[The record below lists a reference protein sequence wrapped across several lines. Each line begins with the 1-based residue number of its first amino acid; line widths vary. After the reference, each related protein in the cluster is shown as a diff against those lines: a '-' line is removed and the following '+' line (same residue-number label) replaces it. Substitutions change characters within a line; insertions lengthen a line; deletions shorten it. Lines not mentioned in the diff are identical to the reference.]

1 MAIEK
6 PRGFSFVRRVYPARM
21 LGLALACLIITTV
34 LLPLHTSPL
43 LWVVLI
49 YNCFVWPHLA
59 YFIASSS
66 NNPIRFERLHLLG
79 DAAMGGFWV
88 VAMGF
93 NPLSSS
99 IITMML
105 WMNLIGA
112 GGVKLFGQGVLSTFA
127 GVAFGL
133 WMLGFRWYP
142 AITDTLVY
150 ASIPMLM
157 LYPIF
162 IGSITYNLSMLLHKQ
177 KELLK
182 HLSRT
187 DSLTGILNRGYWEAR
202 AREEIV
208 RARRNHSSL
217 SLIMIDIDH
226 FKRINDT
233 YGHIMGDYVLKRL
246 AEYLQ
251 MNLRETELLGRYG
264 GEEFAI
270 ILPDADHNRAWQMG
284 ERLREFIE
292 QAVFQ
297 DPNDPHHTKLHCT
310 ISLGVAAFSDGDG
323 DFSSWVRAADLALYQ
338 AKGTGRNRCIS
349 YVRDNPQQI
358 LESS

>member
-1 MAIEK
+1 
-6 PRGFSFVRRVYPARM
+6 
-21 LGLALACLIITTV
+21 
-34 LLPLHTSPL
+34 
-43 LWVVLI
+43 LWVVLA

-66 NNPIRFERLHLLG
+66 TNPIRFERLHLLG

-93 NPLSSS
+93 NPLGSSV
-99 IITMML
+99 ITMML
-105 WMNLIGA
+105 WMNIVGA
-112 GGVKLFGQGVLSTFA
+112 GGVTLFVQGFLSTLA
-127 GVAFGL
+127 GLSIGV
-133 WMLGFRWYP
+133 WMLGLHWYP
-142 AITDTLVY
+142 ATSNTLIY

-162 IGSITYNLSMLLHKQ
+162 IGSITYNLSMQLHTQ

-187 DSLTGILNRGYWEAR
+187 DGLTGVLNRGYWEAR

-233 YGHIMGDYVLKRL
+233 YGHVMGDYVLKRL
-246 AEYLQ
+246 TEYLQ
-251 MNLRETELLGRYG
+251 INLRETELLGRYG

-270 ILPDADHNRAWQMG
+270 ILPDADHNMAWQMG
-284 ERLREFIE
+284 ERLRELIE

-297 DPNDPHHTKLHCT
+297 DPVDPHQTKLHCT
-310 ISLGVAAFSDGDG
+310 ISVGVAAFSDGDG
-323 DFSSWVRAADLALYQ
+323 DFSSWVRAADAALYQ
-338 AKGTGRNRCIS
+338 AKETGRNKCIS
-349 YVRDNPQQI
+349 FVRDNPQHI
-358 LESS
+358 RESS

>member
-1 MAIEK
+1 MATVK
-6 PRGFSFVRRVYPARM
+6 PRGFSFVKRVYPARM

-34 LLPLHTSPL
+34 LLPLHTPPL
-43 LWVVLI
+43 VWVVLI

-66 NNPIRFERLHLLG
+66 TNPIRFERLHLLG

-93 NPLSSS
+93 NPLGSSA
-99 IITMML
+99 ITMML
-105 WMNLIGA
+105 CMNLVGA
-112 GGVKLFGQGVLSTFA
+112 GGVRLFVLGVLSSFA
-127 GVAFGL
+127 GIGFGL
-133 WMLGFRWYP
+133 WMLGFHWYP
-142 AITDTLVY
+142 ATSDILVY

-157 LYPIF
+157 LYPIL
-162 IGSITYNLSMLLHKQ
+162 IGSITYNLSMLLHEQ

-187 DSLTGILNRGYWEAR
+187 DGLTGVLNRGYWEAR

-233 YGHIMGDYVLKRL
+233 YGHVMGDYVLKRL
-246 AEYLQ
+246 TEYLQ

-270 ILPDADHNRAWQMG
+270 ILPDADNNMAWQMG

-297 DPNDPHHTKLHCT
+297 DPADPHRTIIHCT

-323 DFSSWVRAADLALYQ
+323 DFSSWVRAADTVLYQ
-338 AKGTGRNRCIS
+338 AKEMGRNRCIS
-349 YVRDNPQQI
+349 FVKDKPQHV